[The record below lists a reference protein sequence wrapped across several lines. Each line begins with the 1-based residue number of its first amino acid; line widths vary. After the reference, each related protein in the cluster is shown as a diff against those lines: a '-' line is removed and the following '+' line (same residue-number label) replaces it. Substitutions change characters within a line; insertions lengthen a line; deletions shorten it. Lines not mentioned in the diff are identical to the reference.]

1 MFVNKFFNIQKSA
14 LNLLVFIL
22 AFLLCLTGCSPANDI
37 TTATADTTATN
48 VTTGTSASDI
58 TTNAPEIPKPTKKV
72 ALTFDDGPHKT
83 YTVGIVNELEKYGFH
98 ATFFVVGNRVDGTSY
113 GGGSA
118 LSYVLKRENEVA
130 IHGYT
135 HLYSYDGCSDEK
147 YESEISKT
155 VEAIKGVAPEYD
167 VKLMRP
173 IGGSISKSRIEAS
186 PYSIIL
192 WNVDSED
199 WKHKYSSG
207 DSAQEKAEKINTIV
221 DNVMSNV
228 EDGSIILMHDIYES
242 TYDAVKIIL
251 ARLQAEGYEVVTV
264 SELLGEP
271 VPGKKYNSKE

>member
-1 MFVNKFFNIQKSA
+1 MINKFFNIQKII
-14 LNLLVFIL
+14 LNLLVFTL
-22 AFLLCLTGCSPANDI
+22 AFLLCLTGCSPDATASSITTPASSTTAGFTSD
-37 TTATADTTATN
+37 TTATAPI
-48 VTTGTSASDI
+48 V
-58 TTNAPEIPKPTKKV
+58 PKPTKKV

-83 YTVGIVNELEKYGFH
+83 YTVGIVNELAKYGFH
-98 ATFFVVGNRVDGTSY
+98 ATFFVVGNRVDGTNY

-118 LSYVLKRENEVA
+118 ASYVLDKGNEVA

-135 HLYSYDGCSDEK
+135 HLYYYNTCTNEK
-147 YESEISKT
+147 YEEEIVKT
-155 VEAIKGVAPEYD
+155 LDAIKGIDSEYD

-173 IGGSISKSRIEAS
+173 IGGSITQSRIESS

-199 WKHKYSSG
+199 WKLKYSSD
-207 DSAQEKAEKINTIV
+207 DSESKKAEKLNKIV
-221 DNVMSNV
+221 NNVMSNV

-271 VPGKKYNSKE
+271 QPGTKYNKKPEQS